1 MRYHRFFIFLKENVK
16 KYQKSEKSMGKVQN
30 TVLSHTFLRK
40 SAKSGIFSHFT
51 KRPWEKRSVAG
62 KNTDRYRTFGEAANE
77 GKISLKIY
85 FPLQAQGDLSKLT
98 THPLAQALPE
108 TR

>member
-1 MRYHRFFIFLKENVK
+1 MKKAWGKCKKEYFLTL
-16 KYQKSEKSMGKVQN
+16 SIRKVQ
-30 TVLSHTFLRK
+30 K
-40 SAKSGIFSHFT
+40 EIFFHIFQ
-51 KRPWEKRSVAG
+51 KDLWEKRALAG
-62 KNTDRYRTFGEAANE
+62 ENTDRYRTFWKTPNE